1 MAKISSSDDVAVRK
15 TGKQIIGNIINKYGI
30 ILILI
35 LIAALMSVAT
45 GGTFLKPVNLMNVI
59 RQISFIGLI
68 GIGVTVIIITTGI
81 DLSSGSVLALAS
93 VAAATFAHPIRD
105 AAGQYVDAIGQYP
118 LIVPIV
124 VGLTVGAICGIIN
137 GTIIAFFGLPPF
149 IVTLGMMTAAR
160 GAAFLVTDGK
170 PIGDFSDSFN
180 YLGAGFFLGFPM
192 PILLLLIAT
201 IFSYIVL
208 TKTKFGRHIYA
219 LGGNEQAAIISGV
232 NVKLIK
238 VVVYGY
244 ASMLAG
250 LAGISLAARI
260 ESGQPSAG
268 LGFELDAIAAAVIG
282 GTSQSTGGIGTVQGT
297 IIGALII
304 GVINNGMTLM
314 GVNSYWQQIVKAII
328 IVGAVLL
335 DKKRTKH

>member
-1 MAKISSSDDVAVRK
+1 MAKNGSDAVAVKK
-15 TGKQIIGNIINKYGI
+15 TGKELWADIFNKYGI
-30 ILILI
+30 IFILI
-35 LIAALMSVAT
+35 LIAILMSIAT
-45 GGTFLKPVNLMNVI
+45 GGMFLKPVNLMNVI

-68 GIGVTVIIITTGI
+68 GVGVTVIIITTGI

-93 VAAATFAHPIRD
+93 VAAASFAHPVKD
-105 AAGQYVDAIGQYP
+105 AAGQYIDAIGQYP

-124 VGLTVGAICGIIN
+124 IGLAVATLCGVIN
-137 GTIIAFFGLPPF
+137 GMIIAFFELPPF

-180 YLGAGFFLGFPM
+180 FLGAGFFLGIPM
-192 PILLLLIAT
+192 PIWLLVIMT
-201 IFSYIVL
+201 IFSYIIL
-208 TKTKFGRHIYA
+208 NNTKLGRHIYA

-232 NVKLIK
+232 NVRMIK
-238 VVVYGY
+238 IVVYGY

-250 LAGISLAARI
+250 LAGISLSARI

-268 LGFELDAIAAAVIG
+268 VGFELDAIAAAVIG

-297 IIGALII
+297 IVGALII

-335 DKKRTKH
+335 DKRRSKG